1 MSRDHQVSWSL
12 RHHGAQEGQEDM
24 APGRGN
30 AGPTKERSRGLDGV
44 EGLREG
50 VEQEHSPACGEIL
63 GPYLEKG
70 RLWGGGGPRQVA
82 HAGESSE
89 KPGLAPSAD
98 TKSLAEL

>member
-24 APGRGN
+24 APGS
-30 AGPTKERSRGLDGV
+30 TKERSRGLDGV

-50 VEQEHSPACGEIL
+50 IDQEHSSACGEIL
-63 GPYLEKG
+63 GPHLEKG
-70 RLWGGGGPRQVA
+70 RLWGGPRQIA
-82 HAGESSE
+82 HTGESSE
-89 KPGLAPSAD
+89 KPGLAPSTD